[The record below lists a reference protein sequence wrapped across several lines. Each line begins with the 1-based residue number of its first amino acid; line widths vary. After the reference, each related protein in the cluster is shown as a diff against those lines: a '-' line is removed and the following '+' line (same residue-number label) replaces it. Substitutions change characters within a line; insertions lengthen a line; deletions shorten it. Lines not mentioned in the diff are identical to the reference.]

1 MLEKTTGKSPSF
13 NKDKNFCKKQCSLF
27 ILQIFKYFPKTS
39 VMEKIQDL
47 KIVGFPLDLLLSAR
61 FEIGEKNVNIV

>member
-1 MLEKTTGKSPSF
+1 
-13 NKDKNFCKKQCSLF
+13 
-27 ILQIFKYFPKTS
+27 
-39 VMEKIQDL
+39 MEKIQDL